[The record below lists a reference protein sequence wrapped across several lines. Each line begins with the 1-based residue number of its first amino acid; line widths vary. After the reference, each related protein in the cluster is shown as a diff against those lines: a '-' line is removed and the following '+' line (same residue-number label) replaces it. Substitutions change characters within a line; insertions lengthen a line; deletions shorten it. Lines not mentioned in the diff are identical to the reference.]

1 MVTGLAW
8 VGPTVPVTLAILDRT
23 ALRPTPPTLTS
34 SRRTLKVDECRHSTS
49 LLFPAAG
56 YWDLQRDK
64 ARLIDMDRYDLSF
77 CARVWMKA

>member
-34 SRRTLKVDECRHSTS
+34 SRRTLKVDVPLHSTS
-49 LLFPAAG
+49 SLFPAAE
-56 YWDLQRDK
+56 YSDLQRDK
-64 ARLIDMDRYDLSF
+64 PHLIYVERYDLSF
-77 CARVWMKA
+77 VLEFG